1 MWIHKIRNNF
11 HISTFLNNFLQ
22 VNAKKI
28 LLYVIGQDFHHYLY
42 LLEFSIAR
50 STRERNHVADIG
62 HACYKQ

>member
-11 HISTFLNNFLQ
+11 HISTFLNNFFTGKC
-22 VNAKKI
+22 KKI
-28 LLYVIGQDFHHYLY
+28 LFYVIGQDFHHYLY

>member
-11 HISTFLNNFLQ
+11 HISTFLNNFFTGKR
-22 VNAKKI
+22 KKNPA
-28 LLYVIGQDFHHYLY
+28 LGQDFHHYLY